1 MEKGGRN
8 ARLERSEVRAP
19 LRLGVRGERI
29 KVVEVGEFTLA
40 RKVAKEERGARTA
53 NRHR

>member
-1 MEKGGRN
+1 MVKGGRL
-8 ARLERSEVRAP
+8 ARLGRSEVRAS
-19 LRLGVRGERI
+19 LRLSVSGERI